1 MRGRY
6 MCGTVYVERNTHRK
20 VEWELSLLSELCC
33 GFVKAICQSSGLSSY
48 EEIFKKRKVVCP
60 YLNLHGLD
68 L

>member
-1 MRGRY
+1 MGLFT
-6 MCGTVYVERNTHRK
+6 CERNTHRK

-33 GFVKAICQSSGLSSY
+33 GFVKAICQSSGLRSY
-48 EEIFKKRKVVCP
+48 KEILKKKRKVVCP